1 LCVTGKKVLRQ
12 DGMATGRGSKLS
24 AEPNQFG
31 LQHFR
36 VDARLSAKARA
47 YANEFEMAM
56 GLKAKLNVRREWGSV
71 EFLEK
76 WGSDF

>member
-1 LCVTGKKVLRQ
+1 VPLNHR
-12 DGMATGRGSKLS
+12 
-24 AEPNQFG
+24 
-31 LQHFR
+31 
-36 VDARLSAKARA
+36 ARAKARA